1 MQLQNDD
8 SLQAFQQQL
17 CSGILYLHCALNEEE
32 LVYNSNEPIKWD
44 DISSW
49 GSFFNDIY
57 NKFDNSNVTD
67 LQKMVSDIKKS
78 SS

>member
-1 MQLQNDD
+1 MQLQSDD
-8 SLQAFQQQL
+8 SLQAIQQQL

-32 LVYNSNEPIKWD
+32 LVYNSNEPIEW
-44 DISSW
+44 
-49 GSFFNDIY
+49 NDIY
-57 NKFDNSNVTD
+57 NKFNNPSVTE

>member
-32 LVYNSNEPIKWD
+32 LVYNSNEPTKW
-44 DISSW
+44 
-49 GSFFNDIY
+49 NDIY
-57 NKFDNSNVTD
+57 KKFDNPSVTV
-67 LQKMVSDIKKS
+67 LQKMVSGIKKS